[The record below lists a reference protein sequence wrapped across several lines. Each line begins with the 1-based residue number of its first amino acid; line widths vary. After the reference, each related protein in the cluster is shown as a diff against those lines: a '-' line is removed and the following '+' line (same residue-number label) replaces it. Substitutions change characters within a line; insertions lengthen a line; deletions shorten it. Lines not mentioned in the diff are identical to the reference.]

1 MIVYKSNAKEFI
13 NVVREG
19 QIDYVIHE
27 NFQKQLGH
35 RTSESEINSW
45 RGSLPIMRDV
55 LELADCPE
63 DAHVT
68 IECQIPNTSKR
79 IDFIVSGL
87 DANNSYSA
95 VVVELKGW
103 EKAGKTNKDA
113 IVTTPLG
120 NGIREV
126 THPSYQA
133 WSYVDLLNN
142 FNSSIEDYRIRLNAC
157 AFIHNSTKP
166 SELEDDFYKEYLI
179 KAPLFFKGEN
189 RKLSEFIAKHIKYG
203 DTSNVVEL
211 IENGKI
217 RPTKTL
223 ADAVVKLLEGNNEFV
238 LIDDQKIVFESA
250 LSILNKYEST
260 GEKQVFIVEGGPG
273 TGKSVVAINLL
284 AKLTGEQRLVK
295 YISKNAAP
303 REVYSQKLKG
313 YKRKST
319 IDNLFGGSGSY
330 LEDRVDPNQY
340 DMLIIDEAH
349 RLNEKS
355 GFYGNEG
362 ENQIMELIRAAKTSV
377 FFIDE
382 DQRVAFNDI
391 GRVSEIENW
400 ANQLGAHVYK
410 DSLESQFRCAGSDG
424 YLSWLDSM
432 LGIKK
437 TANHNFEG
445 ANYDFK
451 VYDDVNEMFD
461 KIRSKNVEG
470 SNAKGRVVAGYCW
483 RWKSRKDK
491 NDMDVVIASQN
502 FGKQW
507 NLEDHG
513 SGWIINSES
522 MEQIGCIHTCQGLE
536 IAYVG
541 VIIGPDL
548 VVRNGEVLTYPEKR
562 DRHDKTMKG
571 FKKMLKEDRV
581 GAIEKADKIIKNTYR
596 TLMTRGMKGCYIF
609 SEDEETRE
617 WFKREQWATL

>member
-103 EKAGKTNKDA
+103 ERAGKTNKDA

-166 SELEDDFYKEYLI
+166 SELEDDFYKEYLT

-203 DTSNVVEL
+203 DSSNVVEL
-211 IENGKI
+211 IENGII

-223 ADAVVKLLEGNNEFV
+223 ADTVVKLLDGNNEFV
-238 LIDDQKIVFESA
+238 LIDDQKIVFEYA

-330 LEDRVDPNQY
+330 LEDRVEPNQY

-362 ENQIMELIRAAKTSV
+362 ENQIMELIRASKTSV

-400 ANQLGAHVYK
+400 ANQLGAHLHK

-424 YLSWLDSM
+424 YLSWLDSI
-432 LGIKK
+432 LGIKQ
-437 TANHNFEG
+437 TANYNFEG

-470 SNAKGRVVAGYCW
+470 FPAKGRVVAGYCW

-491 NDMDVVIASQN
+491 NEMDVVISSQN

-541 VIIGPDL
+541 VIIGSDL

-617 WFKREQWATL
+617 WFKRGQRMTL

>member
-617 WFKREQWATL
+617 WFKRGQWATL

>member
-1 MIVYKSNAKEFI
+1 MIIYKSNAKEFI

-19 QIDYVIHE
+19 QIDYVIHQ
-27 NFQKQLGH
+27 NFQNQLGH
-35 RTSESEINSW
+35 RTSDSEINSW

-55 LELADCPE
+55 LELAGCPE
-63 DAHVT
+63 DAQVT

-87 DANNSYSA
+87 DSNNAYSA

-103 EKAGKTNKDA
+103 EKANKTGKDA
-113 IVTTPLG
+113 IVTTALG
-120 NGIREV
+120 GGIREV

-142 FNSSIEDYRIRLNAC
+142 FNSSIEDYRIQLSAC
-157 AFIHNSTKP
+157 AFIHNCTKP
-166 SELEDDFYKEYLI
+166 SELEDTFYEEHI
-179 KAPLFFKGEN
+179 TKAPLFFRGEN
-189 RKLSEFIAKHIKYG
+189 RKLSEFIAEHIKYG
-203 DTSNVVEL
+203 DSKNVVEL
-211 IENGKI
+211 IENGEI
-217 RPTKTL
+217 RPTKSL
-223 ADAVVKLLEGNNEFV
+223 ADAVVKLLDGNQEFV
-238 LIDDQKIVFESA
+238 LIDDQKLVFESA
-250 LSILNKYEST
+250 LDIFKEYDSSKV
-260 GEKQVFIVEGGPG
+260 KQVFIVEGGPG

-295 YISKNAAP
+295 YISKNSAP

-330 LEDRVDPNQY
+330 LEERVEPNQF

-362 ENQIMELIRAAKTSV
+362 ENQIMELIRASKTSV

-391 GRVSEIENW
+391 GRVAEIENW
-400 ANQLGAHVYK
+400 ARQLGAKVYK
-410 DSLESQFRCAGSDG
+410 DSLQSQFRCAGSDG
-424 YLSWLDSM
+424 YLGWLDSA
-432 LGIKK
+432 LGINN
-437 TANHNFEG
+437 TANFDLNGIE
-445 ANYDFK
+445 YDFK
-451 VYDDVNEMFD
+451 VFDDVNEMFEEI
-461 KIRSKNVEG
+461 KSKNIEG
-470 SNAKGRVVAGYCW
+470 FPAKGRVVAGYCW
-483 RWKSRKDK
+483 PWKSKK
-491 NDMDVVIASQN
+491 NKNEIDVVIESQN

-507 NLEDHG
+507 NLENHG

-536 IAYVG
+536 IPYIG

-548 VVRNGEVLTYPEKR
+548 IVRNGNVITNPEKR

-571 FKKMLKEDRV
+571 FKKMFKEDREA
-581 GAIEKADKIIKNTYR
+581 AIEKADKIIKNTYR

-609 SEDEETRE
+609 SEEAETRE
-617 WFKREQWATL
+617 WFKRG